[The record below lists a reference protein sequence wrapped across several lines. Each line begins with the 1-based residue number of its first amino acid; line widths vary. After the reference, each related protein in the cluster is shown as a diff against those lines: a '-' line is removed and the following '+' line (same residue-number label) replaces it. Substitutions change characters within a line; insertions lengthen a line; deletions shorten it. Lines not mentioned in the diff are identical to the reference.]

1 MSKMPDDLYE
11 MLEQCVLVIYNE
23 TDKPTG
29 DYGKAEHSS
38 HRIPIFRRLMIS
50 TCTMV
55 SVTGAAFNLA
65 LICALLKFRQQTL
78 NNNITNLFVLCLA
91 VSDIFLCSVSM
102 PLQVFY
108 EINEH
113 QMASSG
119 LCRVLF
125 AGFGLPLNISCLSI
139 LLIAFDRY
147 RMIVHPMKIQ
157 MSTQVAIGLII
168 FVILFG
174 MINSVPVALYVTNTN
189 LTDYSYCVESWP
201 SSEMRL
207 AYSVLVF
214 MLYFVLPLTASGG
227 FYLCIYC
234 KLARHANHLRYRK
247 EAERRKRRTT
257 SLLVATVVCFVLC
270 WTPWC
275 LYSLLLEIQS
285 HLAPG
290 VRIRKEWNPQKTQ
303 LLKSLR
309 QMQINPDTCASLLL
323 HMTSLMGESKKQVE
337 FIPGKHIKL
346 IDLLCKMFAM
356 GSTCVNP
363 VLYGWL
369 NEPIQS
375 AMRRQFSRIADCF
388 KRIPGIRGMV
398 AENGQTPSG
407 RRTLLGSC
415 CWPNRLRSMGSR
427 NQYAEVRSKLVIEP
441 PTVNDQRREERQIHS
456 SAGAIIGGS
465 GGTNNSN
472 STIYSIM
479 PPSKKTTIIAP
490 ITSKLPITN
499 LFSSTGD
506 ASAKNNENVI
516 NSIEQNNHAL
526 YVKGVNESVDQ
537 EDLGDQAD
545 SSVSRED
552 SNHPSI
558 AAAVAVV
565 VNNPASVTAAIAQK
579 DDNTMCIVDTIRRTN
594 IDTINSVESAAVEL
608 VESK

>member
-1 MSKMPDDLYE
+1 MQWHMCR
-11 MLEQCVLVIYNE
+11 CVLVIYNE
-23 TDKPTG
+23 TDTPTG

-50 TCTMV
+50 TCTLV
-55 SVTGAAFNLA
+55 SLTGAAFNLA
-65 LICALLKFRQQTL
+65 LICALLKFRNQTL

-157 MSTQVAIGLII
+157 MSTRVAIGLIG
-168 FVILFG
+168 FVVLFG

-189 LTDYSYCVESWP
+189 LTDYSYCVENWP
-201 SSEMRL
+201 SSQMRL
-207 AYSVLVF
+207 AYSVSVF

-234 KLARHANHLRYRK
+234 KLARHATQLRYRK

-290 VRIRKEWNPQKTQ
+290 VRLRKVWNPQKTQ
-303 LLKSLR
+303 LFQSLR
-309 QMQINPDTCASLLL
+309 RMQINADTCASLLD
-323 HMTSLMGESKKQVE
+323 HMTSLLWEPKNEVE
-337 FIPGKHIKL
+337 IIPGRHIKL

-375 AMRRQFSRIADCF
+375 AMRRQFGRLIDCL
-388 KRIPGIRGMV
+388 KRILG
-398 AENGQTPSG
+398 TPCITNNDQPV
-407 RRTLLGSC
+407 RTVTLCESC
-415 CWPNRLRSMGSR
+415 CWPNPLGSLGSR
-427 NQYAEVRSKLVIEP
+427 NQYTEVRSKLVIEP
-441 PTVNDQRREERQIHS
+441 PTVNNQRREVCPSHTLTGINTIDTAHS
-456 SAGAIIGGS
+456 NP
-465 GGTNNSN
+465 T
-472 STIYSIM
+472 TLTHT
-479 PPSKKTTIIAP
+479 PSKDSAKLPQTPVISILAP
-490 ITSKLPITN
+490 IEDVSGPNGEKC
-499 LFSSTGD
+499 SSHVERNNHIRCADSANAQDRIEGNIPFVYD
-506 ASAKNNENVI
+506 KNSAKNDAIHNSTVI
-516 NSIEQNNHAL
+516 I
-526 YVKGVNESVDQ
+526 
-537 EDLGDQAD
+537 
-545 SSVSRED
+545 
-552 SNHPSI
+552 
-558 AAAVAVV
+558 
-565 VNNPASVTAAIAQK
+565 VNNVNKSDETICTENK
-579 DDNTMCIVDTIRRTN
+579 DIGNIGMIQIRSMDSISN
-594 IDTINSVESAAVEL
+594 
-608 VESK
+608 